1 MKAKSILLILIG
13 MAFIVVLKAQDEAA
27 MHKRYTQKTGN
38 LRFKNIGLAF
48 SGITINDIQADTI
61 FIYNDWDNTMTIHFN
76 NLPEYITCEA
86 FPPEM
91 PPKTEGKIAVT
102 YNAPLKGEYGRIV
115 NYFFFET
122 NDVERSKKKILVSP
136 IIKEDFSSL
145 SEEERKSAPVI
156 RFEEVTYDFG
166 SVNQGDTVI
175 HLYPFRNEGY
185 RTLFIRATRAT
196 CGCTKAKSMDQEIE
210 PGESSM
216 IKVIYTSRG
225 KKGEQKYHIN
235 VTSND
240 PKNPD
245 SKLEISGNV
254 LIN

>member
-1 MKAKSILLILIG
+1 MKVKSILLVLIG

-27 MHKRYTQKTGN
+27 MHKKYTQKTGN

-122 NDVERSKKKILVSP
+122 NDVEKSKKKILVSP
-136 IIKEDFSSL
+136 TIKEDFSTL
-145 SEEERKSAPVI
+145 SEEDRESLPVI
-156 RFEEVTYDFG
+156 RFEEATYDFG
-166 SVNQGDTVI
+166 SINQGDTVT
-175 HLYPFRNEGY
+175 HLYPFKNEGH
-185 RTLFIRATRAT
+185 RTLIIRATRAT
-196 CGCTKAKSMDQEIE
+196 CGCTKAYPVDLEIE
-210 PGESSM
+210 PGEGSM
-216 IKVIYTSRG
+216 IKVVYKSRG

-254 LIN
+254 LLN